1 MRTFTCLCNETLF
14 FDNTR
19 CVSCERE
26 AGFCPA
32 CQQLVA
38 LVEVEE
44 GQYRCGNP
52 ACCATLVKC
61 DNYRIERVCN
71 RCIVLPNAG
80 GSLCDCCRFNAVI
93 PNLNV
98 GDNRSKWRRIESA
111 KRRLF
116 YHLDLLGLPL
126 GDAKDGFDPPL
137 SFDFKEDTGPMWSF
151 DDNGNSEMLNAHE
164 VVMTGHFKGKVTI
177 NLREADP
184 VERERLRVQFGE
196 LNRSLIGHFRHE
208 IGHYYWELLVKG
220 QREDG
225 FKAVF
230 GDHNTPTYAESMQAY
245 YQRGP
250 HANWSNYFASA
261 YASMHPWEDFAE
273 TFTAYL
279 EMVAALDT
287 AQHMGIDRMNE
298 LDAVPSDDLDA
309 MCRVYARVGIA
320 FNELN
325 RTMGLKD
332 VLTRPLTRPVIEKMA
347 FVHKLIAEVRGP
359 ASPAPTS
366 CPTS

>member
-1 MRTFTCLCNETLF
+1 MRTFLCTCGETLF

-19 CVSCERE
+19 CVTCERE
-26 AGFCPA
+26 AGFCPS
-32 CQQLVA
+32 CQDLVS
-38 LVEVEE
+38 LVPAED
-44 GQYRCGNP
+44 GAYRCGNS
-52 ACCATLVKC
+52 ACCASLTKC
-61 DNYRIERVCN
+61 NNYAEERVCN
-71 RCIVLPNAG
+71 RCIVQPNAT

-93 PNLNV
+93 PNLGV
-98 GDNRSKWRRIESA
+98 GDNRAKWRRLEAA

-116 YHLDLLGLPL
+116 YHLDLLRLARGN
-126 GDAKDGFDPPL
+126 ASEGFDPPL
-137 SFDFKEDTGPMWSF
+137 SFEFKEDQGASWAN
-151 DDNGNSEMLNAHE
+151 DEYGNSEMLNAHE
-164 VVMTGHFKGKVTI
+164 VVMTGHFKGKITI

-208 IGHYYWELLVKG
+208 IGHYYWELLIKG
-220 QREDG
+220 KREDG

-230 GDHNTPTYAESMQAY
+230 GDHHHPTYAEALQNY

-250 HANWSNYFASA
+250 HANWGQNFASA

-279 EMVAALDT
+279 EMVATLDT
-287 AQHMGIDRMNE
+287 AKHMGIDRMNE
-298 LDAVPSDDLDA
+298 LDTIPSEDLEA

-332 VLTRPLTRPVIEKMA
+332 VLTRPLTRAVIKKMRY
-347 FVHKLIAEVRGP
+347 VHGLIAEVRGP
-359 ASPAPTS
+359 AQPRPHAAGTG
-366 CPTS
+366 